1 MLGQVL
7 PLKCEMIA
15 GSLPFIVGISGK
27 DDKVMEMGVVM
38 GNVSKQ
44 YSLWRYEDTLSTLSR
59 RLMSIVHNVEKINIS
74 YVQ

>member
-1 MLGQVL
+1 
-7 PLKCEMIA
+7 MIA